1 MHKSFTRLSLATAL
15 LMGAALPVFAQGGST
30 PAGTGQATPA
40 TRPAVTS
47 AAPAAN
53 GPAIAARPATP
64 AHPAGSVQPQAA
76 RPATAPAQGATLQ
89 GHASQAQRPVATP
102 GTPAVPSRV
111 N

>member
-30 PAGTGQATPA
+30 PAGTAQGTPA
-40 TRPAVTS
+40 TRPAVTT

-53 GPAIAARPATP
+53 GQATAARPATP
-64 AHPAGSVQPQAA
+64 AHPGGSVQPQAA
-76 RPATAPAQGATLQ
+76 RPATPAPGATVQ
-89 GHASQAQRPVATP
+89 GNAGQAQRPAATP
-102 GTPAVPSRV
+102 GTATTPSRV